1 MGAKL
6 WLVMLQAEHEGA
18 RAQAAAAGKA
28 AEAAEQRCEE
38 LQWRLQQQD
47 AALAQRTKLAEEARA
62 ATEGLSK
69 VHLISSALSSTPHG
83 ARRQYVMMLRWTI
96 CPTLP
101 GLLSV
106 TSLQAEAE
114 ADARVVGFRH
124 TTAGRP

>member
-6 WLVMLQAEHEGA
+6 WPLMLQAEHEGT

-69 VHLISSALSSTPHG
+69 VHLIGSALSSTHDG
-83 ARRQYVMMLRWTI
+83 ACRQCVMMLRWTI
-96 CPTLP
+96 CPKLP

-106 TSLQAEAE
+106 TLAQAEAE
-114 ADARVVGFRH
+114 ADARVVGFCH
-124 TTAGRP
+124 TTARCP